1 MRVGRRSILGNWD
14 EVAQRCVTSRLLG
27 QLDSGLANGIYSIC
41 GSILTWDKYLELPVA
56 SGAVH
61 GDECGEYAH
70 KEENQHHVLGEPD
83 VLGRH
88 HRSTCAV

>member
-1 MRVGRRSILGNWD
+1 MRVGRRSVLSNWD
-14 EVAQRCVTSRLLG
+14 EMAQRCVTSRLLE
-27 QLDSGLANGIYSIC
+27 QLESGLAIGIYSIY
-41 GSILTWDKYLELPVA
+41 GSILTWDKYLELSVA

-61 GDECGEYAH
+61 GDECGEYTD

-88 HRSTCAV
+88 HR